1 LASSSVEAVNFALAD
16 DDSIAQPE
24 SGGSE
29 AEKVRRI
36 DIWYRWGP
44 TAAERAAIAS

>member
-1 LASSSVEAVNFALAD
+1 LASSSIEDVNFALAD

-44 TAAERAAIAS
+44 ERAAIAS